1 MERQQWRRKCKNV
14 GGMETPATS
23 VHDVPDEV
31 LRLILLRLQS
41 PLCLVRAAYTCRR
54 WRGIVAADGGAVLRL
69 ARSQHPPFVVGHY
82 HHRGCG
88 PITFVPSSPPARID
102 CRRFSL
108 DFLPLGASS
117 WNVVDCHGGLVLLLE
132 RGRPPL
138 PKLLICDPLT
148 RRHRGMRYKPPTEHA
163 GCTVADA
170 FLLDNDGGGGIS
182 MSNFTV
188 VYRLNNSGLG
198 PGACVFA
205 TCSGGHGVRFVCAS
219 ANDLDKNCRGQV
231 AGRVDGCL
239 YLGLT
244 TAGSVILL
252 DKATLD
258 FSQVDLP
265 SQVDPSKK
273 DYHASFRVVHGAGPD
288 SASPPTARIVHANG
302 EELEVFRR
310 VHGTAEWVLEHN
322 IVRLSEVACGLPS
335 YLAERPFHW
344 TVKVIADG
352 VGFAV
357 LSVLDSSKRKWLLT
371 VDVDT
376 MEVQF
381 IPESTYHLYRGTR
394 ATSTYTLPEFMICSR
409 IVAN

>member
-1 MERQQWRRKCKNV
+1 MERRQQRRKCKKA
-14 GGMETPATS
+14 GGTETPATS
-23 VHDVPDEV
+23 VHDVPDDM
-31 LRLILLRLQS
+31 LRLILLLLQS

-69 ARSQHPPFVVGHY
+69 ARSLHPPFVVGHY
-82 HHRGCG
+82 HHRGSS
-88 PITFVPSSPPARID
+88 PIMFVPSSLPAPID

-117 WNVVDCHGGLVLLLE
+117 WDVIDCHGGLVLLLE
-132 RGRPPL
+132 RGCPL
-138 PKLLICDPLT
+138 PKLLVCNPLT

-163 GCTVADA
+163 GCAVADA
-170 FLLDNDGGGGIS
+170 FLLDNDDGGNIS
-182 MSNFTV
+182 MLNFTV
-188 VYRLNNSGLG
+188 VYRLKNSG

-205 TCSGGHGVRFVCAS
+205 TSSGGHGVRFVCAS
-219 ANDLDKNCRGQV
+219 ANDLDADCRGQV

-244 TAGSVILL
+244 TGSMIVL
-252 DKATLD
+252 DKATLN

-265 SQVDPSKK
+265 SRVDPSKK
-273 DYHASFRVVHGAGPD
+273 DYHASFRIVHGVCPD
-288 SASPPTARIVHANG
+288 SSSPPMARIVHANG
-302 EELEVFRR
+302 EEIEVFRW
-310 VHGTAEWVLEHN
+310 VHGTAEWVLEHS
-322 IVRLSEVACGLPS
+322 IPRLSEVARGLPS

-344 TVKVIADG
+344 AVKVIADG

-357 LSVLDSSKRKWLLT
+357 LSVLDFSKRKWLFT

-394 ATSTYTLPEFMICSR
+394 ATSTYTLPEFKIML
-409 IVAN
+409 A